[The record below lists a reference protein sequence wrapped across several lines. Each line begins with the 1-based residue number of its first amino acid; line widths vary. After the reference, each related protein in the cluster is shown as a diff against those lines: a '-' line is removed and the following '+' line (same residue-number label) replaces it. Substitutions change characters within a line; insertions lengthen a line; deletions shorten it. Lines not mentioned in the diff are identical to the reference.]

1 MERMQTKIEK
11 GIIAS
16 SLFVASRSKTV
27 TEYDE
32 DGNVT
37 GVMNYDADGNVIN
50 PGGDASTPAN

>member
-1 MERMQTKIEK
+1 MQTKIEK